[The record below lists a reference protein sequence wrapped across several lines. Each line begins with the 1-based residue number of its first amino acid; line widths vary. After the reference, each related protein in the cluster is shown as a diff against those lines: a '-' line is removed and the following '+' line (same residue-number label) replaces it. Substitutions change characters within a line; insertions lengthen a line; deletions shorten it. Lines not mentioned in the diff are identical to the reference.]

1 MEVLLLTQIVPFPPD
16 SGPKIKTFHVIQ
28 SLSRRHNI
36 TLVSFVRSQ
45 EEIRRAQELE
55 AYCREVR
62 PVPLAR
68 SMVRDGY
75 FLTRSLFSSQPFLI
89 LRDFYPAMRDAVRR
103 VSQQRNFDIVHA
115 DQLSMAQYALMASGK
130 ARIFD
135 AHNAVWTIVRR
146 LCQVQKPGPKKVL
159 LELEWRKMRRYEG
172 WVCTQFDHVLAVTQE
187 DAAALQSAAGAYRIG
202 STVVPI
208 AVDVLGSR
216 PVERRSGVKN
226 IISVGTMFYP
236 PNIDGVLW
244 FIREVFP
251 LVKQGSPETKFYV
264 VGAKPPRIVQEMAEK
279 DPSIV
284 VTGYVDDLGPLLAD
298 CALLVVPLR
307 SGSGM
312 RVKILESFA
321 WGLPV
326 VSTTIGYEGIEVT
339 PGEDILA
346 ADSPEDFARSV
357 LEAICTPELARCLSR
372 NGRRLAEEKYDW
384 RAVCGKLN
392 EVYDQTVAAKAE
404 AAGGRV

>member
-28 SLSRRHNI
+28 SLSQRHNI
-36 TLVSFVRSQ
+36 TLACFVRSQ
-45 EEIRRAQELE
+45 QEVEQAMELKE
-55 AYCREVR
+55 YCKEVH
-62 PVPLAR
+62 PVPLRR
-68 SMVRDGY
+68 SVIRDGY
-75 FLTRSLFSSQPFLI
+75 FLGRSLVSSQPFLI
-89 LRDFYPAMRDAVRR
+89 LRDFYPAMKDAVRR
-103 VSQQRNFDIVHA
+103 TSNERRFDIVHA
-115 DQLSMAQYALMASGK
+115 DQLSMAQYGLMASGK

-135 AHNAVWTIVRR
+135 AHNAVWSIVRR
-146 LCQVQKPGPKKVL
+146 LSQVERLGPKKL
-159 LELEWRKMRRYEG
+159 LLDLEWHKMRRYEG
-172 WVCTQFDHVLAVTQE
+172 WVCGQFDHVLSVTRE
-187 DAAALQSAAGAYRIG
+187 DAEALQSAAGARPLQ
-202 STVVPI
+202 STIIPI

-216 PVERRSGVKN
+216 PLERRPEAKH

-244 FIREVFP
+244 FIKEVFP

-264 VGAKPPRIVQEMAEK
+264 VGARPPRVIQELAEH

-284 VTGYVDDLGPLLAD
+284 VTGYVDDLRPLLQD
-298 CALLVVPLR
+298 SALLVVPLR

-321 WGLPV
+321 WGLPI

-339 PGEDILA
+339 PGQDILA
-346 ADSPEDFARSV
+346 ADSPQEFARAA
-357 LEAICTPELARCLSR
+357 LEIIRNSDLAQRISQ

-384 RAVCGKLN
+384 RAVCERLN
-392 EVYDQTVAAKAE
+392 GVYEQAVAAKTQL
-404 AAGGRV
+404 AGGRA